1 MSGWCPSFSV
11 CGMAVVCAAAVLPGA
26 VVWLVPYSSQCSTH
40 QYCCHVVYCSLPG
53 AAVCGW
59 WTCVCGVR
67 VVGYPLSTPPSSWW
81 RVGPSWTVGCRC
93 GGGWHGE
100 GRAVVL
106 LGSPSVCWCPP
117 CRLPCGPVE
126 WRGGV
131 CAVLP
136 VFGLGPLLHI
146 ALALLVLSCPSCIVP
161 VPLLSCVAVFVV
173 GGEVWWCAQYCCCV
187 AAAVL
192 CCATLSCC
200 FVRMVVFF
208 FSFFFPSLCLL
219 SRHCWFRVVSL
230 WQGCV
235 IVE

>member
-106 LGSPSVCWCPP
+106 LGS
-117 CRLPCGPVE
+117 RLCVGVPLVVYPV
-126 WRGGV
+126 
-131 CAVLP
+131 
-136 VFGLGPLLHI
+136 
-146 ALALLVLSCPSCIVP
+146 ALLN
-161 VPLLSCVAVFVV
+161 
-173 GGEVWWCAQYCCCV
+173 GGAGY
-187 AAAVL
+187 VL
-192 CCATLSCC
+192 CCPCSDWVLSFTLLLP
-200 FVRMVVFF
+200 
-208 FSFFFPSLCLL
+208 FSYCLVPLVLFPFLFCLVLLCLL
-219 SRHCWFRVVSL
+219 WVGKCGGVRSIAVVLLLPCCAVQHCRVVLCEWLYSSFPSSFRL
-230 WQGCV
+230 CV
-235 IVE
+235 CCHGIVGLGLCLCGRVV